1 MIIESYKYIYIILY
15 RYVCLT
21 HQSQE
26 WVTYCIGIVAEVAV
40 EVNIIRLKEID
51 VHICGTCTVK
61 MLLLN
66 FFCHGTLSH
75 DYLRRLLETKMD
87 SNN

>member
-1 MIIESYKYIYIILY
+1 M
-15 RYVCLT
+15 
-21 HQSQE
+21 
-26 WVTYCIGIVAEVAV
+26 GIVAEVAV

-61 MLLLN
+61 MLLLD

-75 DYLRRLLETKMD
+75 DYLRRLL
-87 SNN
+87 

>member
-1 MIIESYKYIYIILY
+1 MFNTSK
-15 RYVCLT
+15 
-21 HQSQE
+21 SGMSN
-26 WVTYCIGIVAEVAV
+26 TYCMGIVAEVAV

-61 MLLLN
+61 MLLLD

-75 DYLRRLLETKMD
+75 DYLTETVGDKD
-87 SNN
+87 G

>member
-1 MIIESYKYIYIILY
+1 MIIESYKYIYIY

-26 WVTYCIGIVAEVAV
+26 WVTYCMGIVAEVAV

-66 FFCHGTLSH
+66 FFLSWN
-75 DYLRRLLETKMD
+75 LIAWLFTETVGDKD
-87 SNN
+87 G